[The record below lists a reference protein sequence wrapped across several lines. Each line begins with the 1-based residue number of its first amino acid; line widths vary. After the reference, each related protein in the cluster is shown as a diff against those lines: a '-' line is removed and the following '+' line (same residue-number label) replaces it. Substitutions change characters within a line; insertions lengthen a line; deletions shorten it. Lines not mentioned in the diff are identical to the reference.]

1 MRILMVAAAAAV
13 LTMPLAAHGQQSA
26 QANPSVREAQG
37 EPSGSQQA
45 QPQNQAVP
53 NRPIGEEVKQKL
65 EEAGFSE
72 IAVLP
77 NSFVVRAKNQQGEPV
92 IMLVDSDAMIA
103 IELNSHGE
111 DTTTGESP
119 SSPGSSPSGPGERM

>member
-1 MRILMVAAAAAV
+1 MRILKVSAVAAL
-13 LTMPLAAHGQQSA
+13 LTMTLAAHGQNSTQS
-26 QANPSVREAQG
+26 NPNVPGAQG

-45 QPQNQAVP
+45 QPQDQAVP
-53 NRPIGEEVKQKL
+53 NRPIGKEVKQKL

-119 SSPGSSPSGPGERM
+119 SSPGSSPSRSGEHM